1 MVWPAHLIDTG
12 LRLWNDTHAHDIVLM
27 LCLELKLML
36 KGTIQSERLWNFGW
50 KPHLR
55 KFSETFLLQILTFLD
70 IIDK

>member
-36 KGTIQSERLWNFGW
+36 KGTIQSERLWNFG
-50 KPHLR
+50 
-55 KFSETFLLQILTFLD
+55 
-70 IIDK
+70 